1 MTDPITFYAEV
12 IRISTMES
20 GAIRV
25 VFDLPENAIMQAAQL
40 MECKRQGA
48 VMDVVADPRAE
59 IIDDEQ
65 TEKTEKS
72 RKIHI

>member
-1 MTDPITFYAEV
+1 MGEECMTDPITFYAEV

-40 MECKRQGA
+40 MECKRAGA
-48 VMDVVADPRAE
+48 VLDVVAGPRVE
-59 IIDDEQ
+59 KDETWLGQ
-65 TEKTEKS
+65 E
-72 RKIHI
+72 